1 MTPEEEAA
9 AAAAEATR
17 RFTKE
22 LLDASAATEKLR
34 LGFEQYRPKLST
46 KEREEKAIH
55 GVISKIRAD
64 GNRALEEAAVR
75 AARARGATED
85 EALKERL
92 KVRKA
97 NEEGLAKAT
106 YTSMQ
111 ALSGLGK
118 TAGLI
123 GGFSKAMGEGAQGFK
138 ELNPIIDAAA
148 AAFSTIP
155 FFGGAVKAAAEGA
168 KFMLGQLQNATDA
181 FQDLSKV
188 GGLTADGMSGLQRQ
202 FLTSGMQLKSYTNTI
217 KENSAALANFGGS
230 VGTGAE
236 RFADTAGMVQK
247 DFGISL
253 QRLGFGIDEIGETT
267 ASYIARQTRL
277 GLAQGKSIEQLAVGA
292 NKYAL
297 ELDELSRLTGASKE
311 GLKKEQDAQMSE
323 LIYRSHIEK
332 VKASGDANAIAEMEK
347 HSLNIAAISKQY
359 PGMAQALK
367 DNVTGFVG
375 TSKASIEGAI
385 TFGNDLG
392 TLNQAAKGDSGG
404 FLNTLKQLS
413 TKALPL
419 AADLGSLGVQVGIH
433 TKELGDAAA
442 MEIRNGQLIRKEQ
455 ENTIKGPGDALTN
468 STVDAQRNMQ
478 QLAIQMQTLGFTF
491 MPEASKAVSNFTG
504 ALNKLLGMLTDKL
517 GVKKVTVSGGA
528 VIPSDTPAA
537 GAAPVI
543 PTAGAAP
550 QTAAEKQA
558 AKQAAYN
565 ARFPGETNEQRR
577 QREYDEKQAAK
588 LVTGTTATAGTPA
601 AAGSMDSGPVFGNK
615 VQVTLIEIRDEIKK
629 LVRMGAIPSGTGAAV
644 SGQAQVQSALTEHD
658 HAHPHPPSADVSP
671 ELAAKIGTLVAPLEK
686 MNQTSGFIRNDGK
699 TMHGA
704 VDLAGKIG
712 DKVMAPISGMAKVL
726 SDPKGYGNYVE
737 VTDTITGVKHILA
750 HLDKTMIKTGDMVKA
765 GQQVGTVGNTGM
777 STGPHLH
784 HEIKLPDGTRVDPN
798 KFYAGA
804 ARQPGTPGAPS
815 VAGVPG
821 GAAGRDTPGA
831 PSVAGVP
838 GGAAGRAPSSAD
850 MTTYMRTVA
859 MLESGGDP
867 KAKNTRSSA
876 GGLFQFLESSYE
888 GVTGRKGSGAE
899 RFDPAKSTE
908 AMAKFSQ
915 DQKSQMEKN
924 LGRGVSG
931 ADLYMGHFL
940 GAGGATKFL
949 GAKDRDPTQS
959 AAKFDPAAAKANPEI
974 YFNKGKERS
983 MDEVYQLMT
992 EKYRKSEASVMSGN
1006 IPALV
1011 ASITGTGTLSPGG
1024 MAGPSGVP
1032 TPVAAAPGTTA
1043 ALPAAPAATTS
1054 EQPQQPSTVAQQN
1067 SLMLQQLVTLNQT
1080 QNGLLSRILQTSQA

>member
-22 LLDASAATEKLR
+22 LLDASAATERLR
-34 LGFEQYRPKLST
+34 LGFETYRPKLST

-64 GNRALEEAAVR
+64 GNRAIEEAAVR

-118 TAGLI
+118 TAGVV
-123 GGFSKAMGEGAQGFK
+123 GGFAKSMGEAQTGFSS
-138 ELNPIIDAAA
+138 LTPIIDAAA
-148 AAFSTIP
+148 SAFSTIP
-155 FFGGAVKAAAEGA
+155 FLGGAVKAVAESS
-168 KFMLGQLQNATDA
+168 KFLLNQLQSATEA
-181 FQDLSKV
+181 FQDISKV
-188 GGLTADGMSGLQRQ
+188 GGLTATGMSGLQQQ
-202 FLTSGMQLKSYTNTI
+202 FLTSGMQLKSFTNTV
-217 KENSAALANFGGS
+217 KENSASLANFAGN
-230 VGTGAE
+230 VGQGAK
-236 RFADTAGMVQK
+236 RFSDTAGMVQT

-253 QRLGFGIDEIGETT
+253 QRLGFGIDEIGEYT
-267 ASYIARQTRL
+267 ASYIARQTTL
-277 GLAQGKSIEQLAVGA
+277 GLSQNRTNAQLASGAAGYAKELDQLSKLTGESRKQLEKQQESALSEGRFRAKYDEMVENGQEKQAKAMLDFQSTVNKVAPELAQGFRDVSTGNVSSAASVKLFNTTQGAGLDIMKRVQSGEIDQVQAFKELQAATKANMGTLRSHSLAVG
-292 NKYAL
+292 N
-297 ELDELSRLTGASKE
+297 
-311 GLKKEQDAQMSE
+311 
-323 LIYRSHIEK
+323 
-332 VKASGDANAIAEMEK
+332 
-347 HSLNIAAISKQY
+347 
-359 PGMAQALK
+359 
-367 DNVTGFVG
+367 
-375 TSKASIEGAI
+375 
-385 TFGNDLG
+385 
-392 TLNQAAKGDSGG
+392 DSGI
-404 FLNTLKQLS
+404 F
-413 TKALPL
+413 
-419 AADLGSLGVQVGIH
+419 ADYGQSSKLVNAQISSLGEVVADQ
-433 TKELGDAAA
+433 TKQIAGGD
-442 MEIRNGQLIRKEQ
+442 K
-455 ENTIKGPGDALTN
+455 LTDQ
-468 STVDAQRNMQ
+468 TVDAQRNLQ
-478 QLAIQMQTLGFTF
+478 QLSLQMQNLGFTL
-491 MPEASKAVSNFTG
+491 MPAAATAVSAVTG
-504 ALNKLLGMLTDKL
+504 ALNKMLDLVSEKTGTKRVQL
-517 GVKKVTVSGGA
+517 SGAKAVQLPQPEPTPTPGAPGV
-528 VIPSDTPAA
+528 
-537 GAAPVI
+537 
-543 PTAGAAP
+543 P

-629 LVRMGAIPSGTGAAV
+629 LVRMGAIPGGGAAA

-804 ARQPGTPGAPS
+804 ARQPGTPGS
-815 VAGVPG
+815 
-821 GAAGRDTPGA
+821 

-867 KAKNTRSSA
+867 RAKNSRSSA

-992 EKYRKSEASVMSGN
+992 EKYRKNEASVMSGN

-1043 ALPAAPAATTS
+1043 ALPAASAATTS

>member
-1 MTPEEEAA
+1 MADQKELEEQVRQLTLELERLTRVSSTLGTTLDVLPRSMQGTVEKKLSDGVVKMFGNAARRAEEEAVKNARKAGANEQEALGARLATRKIHEQA
-9 AAAAEATR
+9 AVRGLQELGAAAVKLGGQLYKGMDGISGFAQATESSVTAVAKFAFTLGGPVAKALSLLAVGLVKYASAAAEQSDKMYKAHKDLGR
-17 RFTKE
+17 SGAAASDGLQGIYDMMQQFSLGVDE
-22 LLDASAATEKLR
+22 LDKMTGLIAANSQSLAMFQGTVA
-34 LGFEQYRPKLST
+34 LG
-46 KEREEKAIH
+46 A
-55 GVISKIRAD
+55 
-64 GNRALEEAAVR
+64 RALGKISGEIKDSGLREQFLAMGISVDEQREAA
-75 AARARGATED
+75 AGY
-85 EALKERL
+85 
-92 KVRKA
+92 
-97 NEEGLAKAT
+97 LA
-106 YTSMQ
+106 
-111 ALSGLGK
+111 
-118 TAGLI
+118 I
-123 GGFSKAMGEGAQGFK
+123 
-138 ELNPIIDAAA
+138 
-148 AAFSTIP
+148 
-155 FFGGAVKAAAEGA
+155 
-168 KFMLGQLQNATDA
+168 
-181 FQDLSKV
+181 
-188 GGLTADGMSGLQRQ
+188 
-202 FLTSGMQLKSYTNTI
+202 
-217 KENSAALANFGGS
+217 
-230 VGTGAE
+230 
-236 RFADTAGMVQK
+236 
-247 DFGISL
+247 
-253 QRLGFGIDEIGETT
+253 
-267 ASYIARQTRL
+267 QTRL
-277 GLAQGKSIEQLAVGA
+277 GRVQQQDTKALSASIGEYIRETDAIT
-292 NKYAL
+292 K
-297 ELDELSRLTGASKE
+297 LTGA
-311 GLKKEQDAQMSE
+311 G
-323 LIYRSHIEK
+323 
-332 VKASGDANAIAEMEK
+332 
-347 HSLNIAAISKQY
+347 
-359 PGMAQALK
+359 
-367 DNVTGFVG
+367 
-375 TSKASIEGAI
+375 
-385 TFGNDLG
+385 
-392 TLNQAAKGDSGG
+392 
-404 FLNTLKQLS
+404 
-413 TKALPL
+413 
-419 AADLGSLGVQVGIH
+419 
-433 TKELGDAAA
+433 
-442 MEIRNGQLIRKEQ
+442 RKEQ
-455 ENTIKGPGDALTN
+455 EAARDKAMQMEQFRAHIMELEAQGTTESIARAKTLQEAMAKAGTMKGGAFVQEQIAASVTGFITKA
-468 STVDAQRNMQ
+468 TVAG
-478 QLAIQMQTLGFTF
+478 QLATGGELTRIATDITLNSDQIVEQAGGAIDKATKVGSTF
-491 MPEASKAVSNFTG
+491 FDIAKIGALKDAIGVDFDGLRNFAEASKNLGARSQAVADEQGRMTNNLEASAAAQVKAEIANLDTRFALQGLVQTG
-504 ALNKLLGMLTDKL
+504 VLPATEALSKLAQAAAWAASKAPQTDVGKPADARTTVQRVIDAMP
-517 GVKKVTVSGGA
+517 GVTSTPKYTGPGSTNLMRTAPGTPAAGTA
-528 VIPSDTPAA
+528 PGTPAAGTAPGTPAAGTAPGTPAA
-537 GAAPVI
+537 GAAP
-543 PTAGAAP
+543 
-550 QTAAEKQA
+550 QTAVQKA
-558 AKQAAYN
+558 AVKIPADAML
-565 ARFPGETNEQRR
+565 A
-577 QREYDEKQAAK
+577 
-588 LVTGTTATAGTPA
+588 A
-601 AAGSMDSGPVFGNK
+601 AAGSIDSGPVFGSANR
-615 VQVTLIEIRDEIKK
+615 VQVTLTEIRDELKK
-629 LVRMGAIPSGTGAAV
+629 LVRMGAIPGGGAAA
-644 SGQAQVQSALTEHD
+644 SGQAQVQAALTEHD

-671 ELAAKIGTLVAPLEK
+671 ELAAKIGALVNPLEK

-784 HEIKLPDGTRVDPN
+784 HEIKLPDGTRVDPS

-804 ARQPGTPGAPS
+804 ARKPGAPA
-815 VAGVPG
+815 VAG
-821 GAAGRDTPGA
+821 A
-831 PSVAGVP
+831 P

-867 KAKNTRSSA
+867 RAKNPRSSA

-908 AMAKFSQ
+908 AMAKFSA
-915 DQKSQMEKN
+915 DQKTQMEKN

-992 EKYRKSEASVMSGN
+992 EKYRKNEASVMSGN

>member
-1 MTPEEEAA
+1 MADQKELEEQVRQLTLELERLTKVSSTLGTTLDVLPRSMQGTVEKKLSDGVVKMFGNAARRAEEEAVKNARKAGANEQEALGARLATRKIHEQA
-9 AAAAEATR
+9 AVRGLQELGAAAVKLGGQLYKGMDGISGFAQATESSVTAVAKFAFTLGGPVAKALSLLAVGLVKYASAAAEQSDKMYKAHKDLGR
-17 RFTKE
+17 SGAAASDGLQGIYDMMQQFSLGVDE
-22 LLDASAATEKLR
+22 LDKMTGLIAANSQSLAMFQGTVA
-34 LGFEQYRPKLST
+34 LG
-46 KEREEKAIH
+46 A
-55 GVISKIRAD
+55 
-64 GNRALEEAAVR
+64 RALGKISGEIKDSGLREQFLAMGISVDEQREAA
-75 AARARGATED
+75 AGY
-85 EALKERL
+85 
-92 KVRKA
+92 
-97 NEEGLAKAT
+97 LA
-106 YTSMQ
+106 
-111 ALSGLGK
+111 
-118 TAGLI
+118 I
-123 GGFSKAMGEGAQGFK
+123 
-138 ELNPIIDAAA
+138 
-148 AAFSTIP
+148 
-155 FFGGAVKAAAEGA
+155 
-168 KFMLGQLQNATDA
+168 
-181 FQDLSKV
+181 
-188 GGLTADGMSGLQRQ
+188 
-202 FLTSGMQLKSYTNTI
+202 
-217 KENSAALANFGGS
+217 
-230 VGTGAE
+230 
-236 RFADTAGMVQK
+236 
-247 DFGISL
+247 
-253 QRLGFGIDEIGETT
+253 
-267 ASYIARQTRL
+267 QTRL
-277 GLAQGKSIEQLAVGA
+277 GRVQQQDTKALSVSIGEYIKETDAIT
-292 NKYAL
+292 K
-297 ELDELSRLTGASKE
+297 LTGA
-311 GLKKEQDAQMSE
+311 G
-323 LIYRSHIEK
+323 
-332 VKASGDANAIAEMEK
+332 
-347 HSLNIAAISKQY
+347 
-359 PGMAQALK
+359 
-367 DNVTGFVG
+367 
-375 TSKASIEGAI
+375 
-385 TFGNDLG
+385 
-392 TLNQAAKGDSGG
+392 
-404 FLNTLKQLS
+404 
-413 TKALPL
+413 
-419 AADLGSLGVQVGIH
+419 
-433 TKELGDAAA
+433 
-442 MEIRNGQLIRKEQ
+442 RKEQ
-455 ENTIKGPGDALTN
+455 EAARDKAMAIEQFRAHIMELENEGTVESIARSKELQKAMAELGTMKGGDQLQAQLAASVTGMITKATIGGQLATGGELTRIATDTSLKSSQIVEQFGGAIRKNTGPGSAFFD
-468 STVDAQRNMQ
+468 
-478 QLAIQMQTLGFTF
+478 LAKTSGGVQDVLGLSFHGLMDF
-491 MPEASKAVSNFTG
+491 GEASKNMGARSQAVADEQGRMTNNLEASAAAQVKAEIANLDTRF
-504 ALNKLLGMLTDKL
+504 ALQGMVQMGVLPATEALSKL
-517 GVKKVTVSGGA
+517 A
-528 VIPSDTPAA
+528 QAA
-537 GAAPVI
+537 AWAASK
-543 PTAGAAP
+543 AP
-550 QTAAEKQA
+550 QTDVGKPA
-558 AKQAAYN
+558 N
-565 ARFPGETNEQRR
+565 ARTTVERMLDAHP
-577 QREYDEKQAAK
+577 
-588 LVTGTTATAGTPA
+588 VTGLFSAGPKYTGPGSTNLMRTAPGTPVSGTAPGTPVAGTAAGTPA
-601 AAGSMDSGPVFGNK
+601 SQSSTDKSLTSNQIIEQLGSTVRKNTSPGTAAAAGSIDSGPVFGSANR
-615 VQVTLIEIRDEIKK
+615 VQVTLTEIRDELKK
-629 LVRMGAIPSGTGAAV
+629 LVRMGAIPGGGAAA
-644 SGQAQVQSALTEHD
+644 SGQAQVQAALTEHD

-671 ELAAKIGTLVAPLEK
+671 ELAAKIGALVNPLEK

-784 HEIKLPDGTRVDPN
+784 HEIKLPDGTRVDPS

-804 ARQPGTPGAPS
+804 ARKPGAPA
-815 VAGVPG
+815 VAG
-821 GAAGRDTPGA
+821 A
-831 PSVAGVP
+831 P

-867 KAKNTRSSA
+867 RAKNPRSSA

-908 AMAKFSQ
+908 AMAKFSA
-915 DQKSQMEKN
+915 DQKTQMEKN

-992 EKYRKSEASVMSGN
+992 EKYRKNEASVMSGN